1 MPDSIMP
8 HSKDVERR
16 ICQLLDMDD
25 RELAAEMERD
35 FLLSKNQHMRICETL
50 SEMIQEVDR
59 LISCLDDIEEQP
71 DEDDM
76 DLISR

>member
-1 MPDSIMP
+1 MPDSIVP

-35 FLLSKNQHMRICETL
+35 SLLSDNRHQRLCDTL
-50 SEMIQEVDR
+50 GEMMLEVDR